1 MGVKMRE
8 KKTISEEKVLK
19 RELRLNNRTSENTK
33 RIRMKRR
40 LQLHDALSECTNRAN
55 DFWLLRSRHINNI
68 NRK

>member
-1 MGVKMRE
+1 MRE
-8 KKTISEEKVLK
+8 KETISGEELLI
-19 RELRLNNRTSENTK
+19 REVRLNKRTGDNAK

-40 LQLHDALSECTNRAN
+40 LQLHDSLSEYADRAN

>member
-1 MGVKMRE
+1 MRE
-8 KKTISEEKVLK
+8 NKTISGEELLK
-19 RELRLNNRTSENTK
+19 REIRLNKRTGDNSR

-40 LQLHDALSECTNRAN
+40 LQLHGALSEYADKTN